1 MDPSQFG
8 PRAPGQAVSVPG
20 KGYYAFIP
28 APLPPDLQWTDALV
42 RALSEADRAIGELA
56 GLGRTIANPALLIQS
71 FVRREA
77 VLSSRIEG
85 TQASIND
92 LYQYEVDQLSSLSR
106 PSDVKEVYNYV
117 QALEYGLNRL
127 KTLPLSLRLIREIHA
142 HLMAGVR
149 GGTQTPGEFRRTQN
163 WIGTPGAYLADAA
176 FVPPP
181 PDAMHEALNQ
191 FESFLHGASELPSL
205 VQLGLIHYQF
215 EVIHPFLDGNG
226 RVGRLLLALLL
237 CAWELLPQPLLY
249 LSAYFEMH
257 RDQYYS
263 HLLTVSQSGAW
274 AAWLSFFLNAVK
286 TQSTDAIVRADR
298 LLALREQYHQRFQNQ
313 RTSSRLLQAVDYLFQ
328 RPILT
333 VTHLAEAIDVSVMS
347 ASRYV
352 ATLEGKGVLTEITG
366 QTRNRRYLADEV
378 LAAINRPV
386 DG

>member
-8 PRAPGQAVSVPG
+8 PRAPGQAVSVVG
-20 KGYYAFIP
+20 KGYDAFIP
-28 APLPPDLQWTDALV
+28 APLPPDLQWTDKLV

-92 LYQYEVDQLSSLSR
+92 LYQYEIDQRSSLSR

-117 QALEYGLNRL
+117 QALEYGLHRL
-127 KTLPLSLRLIREIHA
+127 KALPLSLRLIREIHA

-149 GGTQTPGEFRRTQN
+149 GEMQTPGEFRRTQN
-163 WIGTPGAYLADAA
+163 WIGTPGAYLAEAT

-181 PDAMHEALNQ
+181 PDAMHKALNQ
-191 FESFLHGASELPSL
+191 FEAFLHSASELPSL
-205 VQLGLIHYQF
+205 VRLGLIHYQF

-237 CAWELLPQPLLY
+237 CAWKLLPQPLLY

-257 RDQYYS
+257 RDQYYD
-263 HLLTVSQSGAW
+263 HLLAVSQSGAW
-274 AAWLSFFLNAVK
+274 AAWLSFFLNGVQ
-286 TQSTDAIVRADR
+286 TQSMDAIVRADR
-298 LLALREQYHQRFQNQ
+298 LLALREQYRQRFQNQ

-333 VTHLAEAIDVSVMS
+333 IAHLAEAIDVPVVS
-347 ASRYV
+347 ANRYV
-352 ATLEGKGVLTEITG
+352 AALEEKGVLTEITG
-366 QTRNRRYLADEV
+366 QTRNRRYRADEV
-378 LAAINRPV
+378 LAAINHPV